1 VIKILLYLFSF
12 ILLAGNP
19 LLASAQKIITTYH
32 KDSTVI
38 LTRDDR
44 LDRLITKQKDYNTL
58 KQTMP
63 GYRIQIYFGGVRPK
77 ASEVKLDF
85 SGKHSDVPSYISYTA
100 PNFKVRVG
108 DFRTRLEAVKF
119 MKSIEGQY
127 PTIFIVPDEIAL
139 PPLK

>member
-1 VIKILLYLFSF
+1 VIKTLLHLFSF
-12 ILLAGNP
+12 ILLLGLP
-19 LLASAQKIITTYH
+19 IFTFAQKTVTTYH
-32 KDSTVI
+32 KDSMVI
-38 LTRDDR
+38 FTRDDR
-44 LDRLITKQKDYNTL
+44 LDRLITKQKDYNVL
-58 KQTMP
+58 KQTIP
-63 GYRIQIYFGGVRPK
+63 GYRVQIYFGGVRPK

>member
-1 VIKILLYLFSF
+1 
-12 ILLAGNP
+12 
-19 LLASAQKIITTYH
+19 
-32 KDSTVI
+32 
-38 LTRDDR
+38 
-44 LDRLITKQKDYNTL
+44 
-58 KQTMP
+58 
-63 GYRIQIYFGGVRPK
+63 VRPK

>member
-1 VIKILLYLFSF
+1 MVIF
-12 ILLAGNP
+12 
-19 LLASAQKIITTYH
+19 
-32 KDSTVI
+32 
-38 LTRDDR
+38 TRDDR
-44 LDRLITKQKDYNTL
+44 LDRLITKQKDYNVL
-58 KQTMP
+58 KQTIP
-63 GYRIQIYFGGVRPK
+63 GYRVQIYFGGVRPK